1 MRELRFAFA
10 AIVAMTAVLVPQTR
24 AEAFEVASVRPSKSE
39 GGKSSVKVTPGQ
51 ITMEN
56 VSLRKCIGLA
66 YDVGEDKEY
75 AFSGPG
81 WLNTEAFDIV
91 AKFPPAASREQIAL
105 MLQTLLADRFKL
117 KLHHE
122 TKELPVYALIVG
134 KNGPRLQKSVSGG
147 QGEFSLAPGRIS
159 GKAASMS
166 AFADRL
172 SARVRLSRPV
182 LDLTGLKD
190 TYDFALEWAPDS
202 VQTDD
207 ASGPS
212 VFTAIQEQLGL
223 KLDARKHPVEILV
236 IDHAEK
242 VPSEN

>member
-1 MRELRFAFA
+1 MRELRLAFCILAMA
-10 AIVAMTAVLVPQTR
+10 AVVAAPAR
-24 AEAFEVASVRPSKSE
+24 AEAFDVASVRPTKSE
-39 GGKSSVKVTPGQ
+39 GGKSSVKITPGQ
-51 ITMEN
+51 VAMEN

-66 YDVGEDKEY
+66 YDVGEDREY

-81 WLNTEAFDIV
+81 WLNSVSFDIV

-122 TKELPVYALIVG
+122 TKELPVYALIVV
-134 KNGPRLQKSVSGG
+134 KNGPKLQVSVSSG
-147 QGEFSLAPGRIS
+147 QAEFNLAPGRIS

-172 SARVRLSRPV
+172 SARVQLSRPV

-190 TYDFALEWAPDS
+190 TYDFILEWAPDS

-223 KLDARKHPVEILV
+223 KLEARKHPVEILV
-236 IDHAEK
+236 IDHADK